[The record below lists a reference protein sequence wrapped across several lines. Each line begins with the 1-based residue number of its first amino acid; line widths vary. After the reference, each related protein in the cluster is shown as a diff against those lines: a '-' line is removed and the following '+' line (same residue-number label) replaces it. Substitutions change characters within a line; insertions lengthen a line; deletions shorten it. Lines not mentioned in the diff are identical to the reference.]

1 MVFSGFS
8 GAPGSGVAGC
18 GLAGSSPVLAK
29 VCGRRSSSGT
39 LTLQLY
45 PDFVAAAQGSPPNL
59 RPNVTPASERKIV
72 PKVRRR
78 RARSRGTGALTCW
91 VLGGRCSR

>member
-1 MVFSGFS
+1 MVFSGF
-8 GAPGSGVAGC
+8 GLGSGVGVGS

-45 PDFVAAAQGSPPNL
+45 PDFVAAAQGSPTNL

-72 PKVRRR
+72 PKVRRSR
-78 RARSRGTGALTCW
+78 MRSRALA
-91 VLGGRCSR
+91 R

>member
-1 MVFSGFS
+1 MVFSGF
-8 GAPGSGVAGC
+8 APGSGVAGGS

-91 VLGGRCSR
+91 VLAGRCSR

>member
-1 MVFSGFS
+1 MVFSGFAGS
-8 GAPGSGVAGC
+8 AGAGS
-18 GLAGSSPVLAK
+18 GLAGSSPALAK

-45 PDFVAAAQGSPPNL
+45 PDFVAAAQGSPTNL

-72 PKVRRR
+72 PKVRRWR
-78 RARSRGTGALTCW
+78 MRSQCRALAR
-91 VLGGRCSR
+91 